1 MECRPAAALPEHA
14 KSVRVVDHDAGAAR
28 LGESDYLR
36 QVDDVAAHREH
47 AVDHHES
54 PALVRHAVEARLEV
68 GHVVVLEP
76 QELAVAQLAA
86 SVDARVVLAVA
97 DHVVVHADERA
108 YYAGVRLESRAEG
121 ERRFPAEELCDFLLK
136 LDVQVESAVQEAR
149 AGTASAVFLDRLY
162 AGLHH
167 VVAYRKPKIVV

>member
-1 MECRPAAALPEHA
+1 MERRPPAALPEHA
-14 KSVRVVDHDAGAAR
+14 KPVRVVNHDAGTTR
-28 LGESDYLR
+28 LGEPNDLR

-108 YYAGVRLESRAEG
+108 YYAGVRLETRAES
-121 ERRFPAEELCDFLLK
+121 ERRFPAKELRDFLLK